1 MNELIIKVEWYS
13 PVGIAYNGYR
23 IMSQTD
29 WGNLQELIKTETQVE
44 YSNTPGHWQESFPAS
59 DLSDAFSIFSGPG
72 AKHPDFAAPMTEE
85 EHQNTL
91 QTFKKLFSSDDIGN
105 TSIIDSILDE
115 ERQRCMVEDDEEE
128 ENRTLTGERFEEL
141 LNLYDFESLHLALE
155 DFDSIEDAAAE
166 SLSKLQGYLYLEDL
180 NELSDTAA
188 KSLSKHQGELILGL
202 REISDAAAESLSK
215 HQGGLSL
222 GLREISDVAAELL
235 MEHKG
240 QINDMD
246 PKEWIESLKPD
257 PGIELLKQKAIDNG
271 IATPENVS
279 EIISNLSMEDFKE
292 LRGELT
298 HLKRIHFKYK
308 D

>member
-1 MNELIIKVEWYS
+1 
-13 PVGIAYNGYR
+13 
-23 IMSQTD
+23 
-29 WGNLQELIKTETQVE
+29 
-44 YSNTPGHWQESFPAS
+44 HWQESFPAS

-166 SLSKLQGYLYLEDL
+166 SLSKLQGGLSLGLREISDAAAESLSKLQGYLYLEDL

-202 REISDAAAESLSK
+202 REISD
-215 HQGGLSL
+215 
-222 GLREISDVAAELL
+222 
-235 MEHKG
+235 
-240 QINDMD
+240 
-246 PKEWIESLKPD
+246 
-257 PGIELLKQKAIDNG
+257 
-271 IATPENVS
+271 
-279 EIISNLSMEDFKE
+279 
-292 LRGELT
+292 
-298 HLKRIHFKYK
+298 
-308 D
+308 